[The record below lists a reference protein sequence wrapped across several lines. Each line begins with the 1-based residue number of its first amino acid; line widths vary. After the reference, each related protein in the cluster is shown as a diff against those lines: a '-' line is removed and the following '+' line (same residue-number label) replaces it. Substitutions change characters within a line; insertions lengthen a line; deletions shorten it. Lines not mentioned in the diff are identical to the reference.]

1 MAEVGGLEL
10 GITTKVDNKLETII
24 GQLDDI
30 SHSLGKVT
38 DNMSSLTK
46 VSEQAA
52 NSLSTIANAVKGIDA
67 SNISKVSSAINSIGT
82 AAKSASTS
90 VEEMAK
96 SFAGR
101 LGITAKEEVDKVV
114 EAFKNYYSAY
124 KDIVNA
130 SKDGITGEE
139 FKKVQQNAAGAARAL
154 SEVVNDYARI
164 QGELNEVQQ
173 ATLEA
178 FNAANRSAKGIKIEE
193 DIINSFPIEKYQQL
207 RAMMGGGFGVSKD
220 GIAFSQWLEQLV
232 SNIPGLLSEINALFT
247 ATESGYDRIDVFE
260 KLAEYVSEARNNVYS
275 LSDAIQNN
283 LVPPNLVGEWMDA
296 YVQNLLEMEKET
308 ERLTSQ
314 NSTLAQS
321 VSEVANSA
329 SQMAADLNTE
339 GLSQVQEAFLDISET
354 AKEVEKAVEP
364 IAKEAEKI
372 EEPLKQAASNS
383 EGLQEALDGVKG
395 KTEETAQ
402 SVDKI
407 SQSAEK
413 AKRMFEGMTAAEI
426 FEDLQREAEAGI
438 DDIQLLIDKIK
449 GYQKIINDTDSG
461 KMIFDPKYYEIAVR
475 DIDKL
480 KAELADY
487 KSSLKDMPTPEVKT
501 KSTEKGN
508 KDSLKWLATIIA
520 IQHELEKVSSLFGRM
535 GDIAKN
541 AFLKALT
548 PLKLI
553 QHEFEEMK
561 SNITRVGSGF
571 AMVSKW
577 IVKAYSS
584 FDGLRKKIQQTFS
597 VKAIFGKFISGATK
611 AFNELSKR
619 WKKVAERFTFT
630 LLRMSINEVIRQ
642 LGDATKSLALFSSEI
657 GTNFNNSMSIV
668 TSDVRYLAASIIALL
683 EPLINYFT
691 PILDGLVD
699 QLVNVVNHVNMFVAA
714 LTGAKSFTIAKKKI
728 IDYSKALDKAN
739 KSAKMLTLGIDELNI
754 LNDDKS
760 AEELEDLFDWQ
771 ELPTPQIDF
780 GFLDDEIVDLIKRII
795 QQIKELLKA
804 IINAIKEAWRR
815 VADYVLSA
823 LKRLVKAILTLFS
836 DILRDLTK
844 LFNEEATIKLF
855 ETIFRIIGDIA
866 NVLATI
872 VEKID
877 EAWNYNNLGLK
888 ILEKIRDILLVIVTH
903 VQHVTEYMKEWAE
916 RLSFIPLFEAFLQLL
931 TQVEY
936 AVDQIGYV
944 FEDLSKLI
952 LDLME
957 YVLEKALPEI
967 IRFQGDI
974 VEGIGNIAKNIHE
987 AWTEL
992 DYGTTLFNDITAIID
1007 TLLEH
1012 IRNVGEEFKSWTVEL
1027 DFKPVMKSFDG
1038 ILQSIEPLTDA
1049 LGNVFEDMFST
1060 VLLPLVQ
1067 YVLEEAAPKIMDVI
1081 ADIIKG
1087 FANLTDGIHK
1097 AWQEL
1102 SFGEKVV
1109 KGVSD
1114 IVNTLLDY
1122 LEKAGQAFE
1131 RWAAEVDFKPLM
1143 QGFDELLKAMQPVA
1157 DFVGGTLSHV
1167 FEAFLKY
1174 VQHLVE
1180 EIFPEWEKAIAHIA
1194 NATDWKNL
1202 EDIFNSLVDAGEH
1215 LLEAIGGGV
1224 VKAVENLG
1232 VAVGRFTSSKEF
1244 REFIENLTNFINRI
1258 DADLVAKVLTAIGE
1272 AILKIASAVMKFV
1285 NSKPVQDF
1293 LNGLLDW
1300 INNSSTDKIA
1310 DTLLA
1315 IAGAFLAFKGVSAA
1329 LKGLSGA
1336 LSAIALIGNAA
1347 EGLKKVS
1354 DIFKGAK
1361 TAAEAAE
1368 VATKGLATSAE
1379 TVEAATATA
1388 SAAAETATAALSGT
1402 ATAAEEAGTAL
1413 GGAGTAASSAFGTI
1427 ATVVGG
1433 VVSIIGGAILAVK
1446 NFVDMWVNGWDV
1458 IKTILEA
1465 LGIALA
1471 AVGAIILGAPAL
1483 VAGVVAGIIFAVSQL
1498 AIVIHQH
1505 WDEISSWLST
1515 TWENFKIWVS
1525 EIWNNIVQG
1534 VIDAWNGFVENIQA
1548 IWEIISDWFS
1558 TTWENFKIWVSET
1571 WAGIV
1576 QAVVDA
1582 WNGFVEKIQAV
1593 WDIVSGWFATKWNE
1607 FKTWAKTTWDKIIDT
1622 ICSVWHDFIG
1632 KVGEIWNEILTWFDT
1647 IWSNFTQWVSET
1659 WDKITSAAA
1668 DVWNFFTE
1676 KVSAIW
1682 DKIKKWFEDTWNKFK
1697 EWVAEIWRKIVQT
1710 AIDAWHNFIG
1720 DIQAVWAE
1728 IKKWFS
1734 DTWNKFKEWV
1744 GQIWNEIVGTIID
1757 AWRGFIGKIS
1767 AVWDEIKKWFSDT
1780 WDAFKKW
1787 VSDKWNEIIGAI
1799 IQIWNDF
1806 VKEISGIWDEV
1817 TTFFKT
1823 LWDDIKGI
1831 WEKVWGGIIGGVK
1844 AVWDKFKQDIKR
1856 IWDNITGSIKNI
1868 WDDVSTAWH
1877 KVWEDIGGFIKDIA
1891 NGIVGVVEGVINC
1904 VIGGVNKIIDLLNN
1918 LSIDIP
1924 DNPLT
1929 GAFTLGFNIPK
1940 IPELNIPRFAT
1951 GGFPEDGLFMAN
1963 HNELVGQFGNR
1974 NAVVNN
1980 QQIEAGIA
1988 QAVSSA
1994 MVPYLEQIAQN
2005 TRETADK
2012 DMTLNIDSREIARA
2026 NTTGSRNLGRPL
2038 TSLN

>member
-1 MAEVGGLEL
+1 MAEVGGVEL
-10 GITTKVDNKLETII
+10 SITTKVDNKLETII

-67 SNISKVSSAINSIGT
+67 SNISKVSSAINNIGA

-101 LGITAKEEVDKVV
+101 LGITAKKEVDQVV
-114 EAFKNYYSAY
+114 EAFRNYYSAY

-154 SEVVNDYARI
+154 SEVVNNYARI

-178 FNAANRSAKGIKIEE
+178 FNAANRSSKGIKIEE

-207 RAMMGGGFGVSKD
+207 RAMMGQGFGVSKD

-321 VSEVANSA
+321 VGEVANSTA
-329 SQMAADLNTE
+329 QMGADLNTE
-339 GLSQVQEAFLDISET
+339 GIQEVFLGILKT
-354 AKEVEKAVEP
+354 AKEVEKAVES

-372 EEPLKQAASNS
+372 EEPLKQAATNS

-407 SQSAEK
+407 SQSTEK
-413 AKRMFEGMTAAEI
+413 ASESLNDWWEKFKDTHAWAVLYDLDKELKDITDDTERAVAEMAAY
-426 FEDLQREAEAGI
+426 
-438 DDIQLLIDKIK
+438 K
-449 GYQKIINDTDSG
+449 KIIRGIETKKMDFDADAYKRAREGLPKAKDILGYGKQDKKDDT
-461 KMIFDPKYYEIAVR
+461 
-475 DIDKL
+475 
-480 KAELADY
+480 
-487 KSSLKDMPTPEVKT
+487 
-501 KSTEKGN
+501 
-508 KDSLKWLATIIA
+508 LKWMASIIA
-520 IQHELEKVSSLFGRM
+520 LQHELEKVSSLFGRM

-561 SNITRVGSGF
+561 SNIIRVGSGF

-577 IVKAYSS
+577 ILKVYSG

-619 WKKVAERFTFT
+619 WKKVAERFSFT
-630 LLRMSINEVIRQ
+630 LLRKAINSVINQ
-642 LGDATKSLALFSSEI
+642 LNDAIKSLALFSSEI
-657 GTNFNNSMSIV
+657 GTNFNGSMSIV

-780 GFLDDEIVDLIKRII
+780 GFLDGEIVDLIKRII

-992 DYGTTLFNDITAIID
+992 DYGTTLFNDITAIVD

-1087 FANLTDGIHK
+1087 FANLTDGIHS

-1122 LEKAGQAFE
+1122 LEKAGQAFK

-1143 QGFDELLKAMQPVA
+1143 KGFDELLKAMQPVA

-1174 VQHLVE
+1174 VQYLVE
-1180 EIFPEWEKAIAHIA
+1180 EIFPEWEEAIAHIA

-1215 LLEAIGGGV
+1215 LSEAIGGGV

-1232 VAVGRFTSSKEF
+1232 VAVGRFTSSKAF
-1244 REFIENLTNFINRI
+1244 NDFIENLTNFVNRI
-1258 DADLVAKVLTAIGE
+1258 DGDMVAKVLTAIGE
-1272 AILKIASAVMKFV
+1272 AILKIAEAVMNFA
-1285 NSKPVQDF
+1285 NSKLVQDF
-1293 LNGLLDW
+1293 LNSLLDFV
-1300 INNSSTDKIA
+1300 NNSSTQKLANILLDIA
-1310 DTLLA
+1310 K
-1315 IAGAFLAFKGVSAA
+1315 AFLAFKG
-1329 LKGLSGA
+1329 
-1336 LSAIALIGNAA
+1336 LSAVA
-1347 EGLKKVS
+1347 EGL
-1354 DIFKGAK
+1354 
-1361 TAAEAAE
+1361 
-1368 VATKGLATSAE
+1368 
-1379 TVEAATATA
+1379 
-1388 SAAAETATAALSGT
+1388 
-1402 ATAAEEAGTAL
+1402 
-1413 GGAGTAASSAFGTI
+1413 SSVI
-1427 ATVVGG
+1427 
-1433 VVSIIGGAILAVK
+1433 SIIPGLVELGKILSPTGALIVGIGAAVAAFALFGDTIRSIDWSKLARDLTEG
-1446 NFVDMWVNGWDV
+1446 FLGLLESIDWDGIGKTFGYLFAELIEFAITTSLNPAFQLRV
-1458 IKTILEA
+1458 GMTILQA
-1465 LGIALA
+1465 L
-1471 AVGAIILGAPAL
+1471 VGAISGIIQGLGEAIAQFFEEIGL
-1483 VAGVVAGIIFAVSQL
+1483 DIVAGLVRGIANGIAGIFDFLRGIFQGIIDFVK
-1498 AIVIHQH
+1498 
-1505 WDEISSWLST
+1505 EIFGIQSPST
-1515 TWENFKIWVS
+1515 VFAEIGVNLVLGLIQGITETWGLILEFFATAW
-1525 EIWNNIVQG
+1525 QG
-1534 VIDAWNGFVENIQA
+1534 IL
-1548 IWEIISDWFS
+1548 DWFS
-1558 TTWENFKIWVSET
+1558 TTWENFKIWVSKT

-1582 WNGFVEKIQAV
+1582 WNGFVGKIQAV
-1593 WDIVSGWFATKWNE
+1593 WDIVSGWFATKWDE
-1607 FKTWAKTTWDKIIDT
+1607 FKTWAKKTWDKIIDT

-1647 IWSNFTQWVSET
+1647 IWSNFTQWVSKT

-1676 KVSAIW
+1676 KVGAIW

-1697 EWVAEIWRKIVQT
+1697 EWVAEIWRKIVQA
-1710 AIDAWHNFIG
+1710 AIDAWRNFIG

-1734 DTWNKFKEWV
+1734 NTWNKFKEWV
-1744 GQIWNEIVGTIID
+1744 GQIWDEIVGTIIE

-1799 IQIWNDF
+1799 IHIWNDF

-1831 WEKVWGGIIGGVK
+1831 WEKVWGDIIGGVK

-1856 IWDNITGSIKNI
+1856 IWDNITGSIKDI
-1868 WDDVSTAWH
+1868 WDDVSKAWK

-1891 NGIVGVVEGVINC
+1891 NGIVGTVEGVINT
-1904 VIGGVNKIIDLLNN
+1904 VIRGVNKLIDLLNN

-2012 DMTLNIDSREIARA
+2012 DMTLNIDSREVARA